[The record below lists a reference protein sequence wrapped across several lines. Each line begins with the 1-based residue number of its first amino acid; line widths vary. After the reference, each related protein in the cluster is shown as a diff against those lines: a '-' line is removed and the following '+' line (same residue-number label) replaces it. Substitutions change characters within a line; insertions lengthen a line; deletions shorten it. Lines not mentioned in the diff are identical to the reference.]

1 MPQVSC
7 SSFRAC
13 TKLRTRCCGSRCRLI
28 YIWSWKRLTSSHKI
42 SRVETRCSMHLRSLG
57 TLTCDS
63 SQTGFTKLAQGTW
76 SRALVA
82 SSRELKVPFILRG
95 ASAFL
100 SPQALSK
107 YIAYSYI
114 QLQQST
120 AAIYNIRYEGC
131 SKFFHLENVIF
142 AKKILSPNFRELH
155 VFLSRYM
162 LAKIFKKNV
171 DVWYPQ
177 IVPGV
182 WSLVTLHS
190 AAAALKHLRSALRC
204 WSLLTFIGQF
214 WHNKSTV

>member
-1 MPQVSC
+1 MNAGGFYCHQ
-7 SSFRAC
+7 
-13 TKLRTRCCGSRCRLI
+13 SR
-28 YIWSWKRLTSSHKI
+28 H
-42 SRVETRCSMHLRSLG
+42 HLRAQAKSAILSERITPSQSCELG
-57 TLTCDS
+57 S
-63 SQTGFTKLAQGTW
+63 
-76 SRALVA
+76 
-82 SSRELKVPFILRG
+82 ELESETSHNN
-95 ASAFL
+95 SA
-100 SPQALSK
+100 
-107 YIAYSYI
+107 I
-114 QLQQST
+114 QK
-120 AAIYNIRYEGC
+120 NRYEGC

-142 AKKILSPNFRELH
+142 AKNFFLSPTFRELH